1 MTGLAC
7 RKPLRQDHL
16 YLDTVGVTGSI
27 PVSPISFSRFCD
39 HTKAVASFRIV
50 SGRCQVQVRRAGV
63 KTSRTFATREE
74 AQLWA
79 DSIEAPLRHS
89 QKPVPGAAG
98 APRTFGDALHRFA
111 VQEMPRRR
119 HGANEAYVLAHLKG
133 HWLLAIPCRELTTQ
147 HLAAYRDERLQVVKP
162 GTVRR
167 AFNLLKPLIDIA
179 RDEWGAPFNGNPARG
194 VTVRVGDDSRQ
205 GRLHADQMDR
215 FLALLRRGPNQE
227 AVRVVELALETAMR
241 RSELLKL
248 TWDDID
254 LDAGTAHLSTTKNGH
269 PRTVALTPKAIQL
282 LQELPHRRGPVL
294 RCSASSIRRAFAR
307 ARQQLG
313 VEDFCFHQT
322 RHEAI
327 SRMWE
332 LGLSEI
338 EIANQSG
345 HKDWKMLRRYSHVQ
359 AETLAEK
366 LKGITAA
373 NVRHGRQRQQAP
385 EAALATSESDPS
397 HGLAPASGPLRQRW
411 EHLERDGE
419 TEPGLDCEERH

>member
-1 MTGLAC
+1 M
-7 RKPLRQDHL
+7 
-16 YLDTVGVTGSI
+16 
-27 PVSPISFSRFCD
+27 
-39 HTKAVASFRIV
+39 ASFRIV
-50 SGRCQVQVRRAGV
+50 SGRWQVQVRRVGV
-63 KTSRTFATREE
+63 KASRTFATREE

-89 QKPVPGAAG
+89 QQPPAAATE
-98 APRTFGDALHRFA
+98 APQTFGEALQRFA
-111 VQEMPRRR
+111 LQEMPRRR

-133 HWLLAIPCRELTTQ
+133 HWLNAIPCRELTMQ

-205 GRLHADQMDR
+205 GRLTADQMGQ
-215 FLALLRRGPNQE
+215 FLALLRRGSNEE

-254 LDAGTAHLSTTKNGH
+254 LVAGTAHLATTKNGH
-269 PRTVALTPKAIQL
+269 PRTVALTPRAIEL
-282 LQELPHRRGPVL
+282 LQELPHRQGRVL

-307 ARQQLG
+307 AREQSG
-313 VEDFCFHQT
+313 IEEFCFHQT

-332 LGLSEI
+332 LGLSEV

-345 HKDWKMLRRYSHVQ
+345 HKDWKSLRRYSHID
-359 AETLAEK
+359 ADNLAKK
-366 LKGITAA
+366 LRVIKGSK
-373 NVRHGRQRQQAP
+373 G
-385 EAALATSESDPS
+385 
-397 HGLAPASGPLRQRW
+397 
-411 EHLERDGE
+411 
-419 TEPGLDCEERH
+419 